1 MPMITIAE
9 VKVVGRHRSDLGDL
23 ASLTKSLGELGQ
35 LQPIV
40 VTPDLRLIAGER
52 RLTAARS
59 LGWTEIDAK
68 IAYDITD
75 AAALL
80 RAERDENTC
89 RKSFVP
95 TEEHSL
101 YEALLALEARAAEAE
116 QSSKQT
122 LNRASNGKHKAR
134 FGGVKGRSK
143 QAIAEI
149 VTGSGGR
156 YKTLEKIGDI
166 KRIASDETC
175 SERVREAATI
185 ALKELDQD
193 GNVSGAHMRVRLA
206 LKAEEARRKSDLS
219 SWSDNEQQ
227 LFKQLDAGNTVVVSF
242 REHHANL
249 VRWAQAEGKLIS
261 VDRRTEWGNPFEM
274 PHDGDREAVI
284 SNYANHYLPHKPS
297 LLTRLSELRGKA
309 LACWCAPEPCHAD
322 ILRSHVE
329 GS

>member
-1 MPMITIAE
+1 MPMIAIAD
-9 VKVVGRHRSDLGDL
+9 VKVVGRHRSNLGDL
-23 ASLTKSLGELGQ
+23 ASLASSLRELGQ

-68 IAYDITD
+68 IAHDITD
-75 AAALL
+75 AATQL
-80 RAERDENTC
+80 RAEGDENTC

-101 YEALLALEARAAEAE
+101 YEALLALEARAAEVAQPSE
-116 QSSKQT
+116 QA
-122 LNRASNGKHKAR
+122 LGRASNGQHKAR
-134 FGGVKGRSK
+134 SVGTKGRSK

-149 VTGSGGR
+149 VTGNGGR

-166 KRIASDETC
+166 KRIASDETR
-175 SERVREAATI
+175 SERVREAATT

-206 LKAEEARRKSDLS
+206 LKAEDARNKSDLS
-219 SWSDNEQQ
+219 SWSDDEQQ
-227 LFKQLDAGNTVVVSF
+227 LFKQLSAGQTVVVSF

-249 VRWAQAEGKLIS
+249 VRWAQAEGKLIP

-274 PHDGDREAVI
+274 PYDGDRETVI
-284 SNYANHYLPHKPS
+284 SNYADHYLPYKPS
-297 LLTRLSELRGKA
+297 LLTRVSELRGKA